1 MGLLHLLGFVSL
13 FECQALKQ
21 FPGTQT
27 ILGTCSPLMLIR
39 LYILL
44 IPFYN
49 VYIMLTQLNKEV
61 EYVVIQN
68 RVKELRARFNYS
80 QSDLAGL
87 AGVTRQTIAALEK
100 GDYVPS
106 LLLGLAICKAVNL
119 PMEEVFWLDDDK
131 EETK

>member
-1 MGLLHLLGFVSL
+1 M
-13 FECQALKQ
+13 
-21 FPGTQT
+21 
-27 ILGTCSPLMLIR
+27 
-39 LYILL
+39 
-44 IPFYN
+44 
-49 VYIMLTQLNKEV
+49 
-61 EYVVIQN
+61 VIQN